1 MIKVNITPESVS
13 IHMSSKWAFKKAN
26 VNGIIQPTTT
36 HPQIWESD
44 PQQHTFPTW
53 ERWYRLGGD
62 VVWTGCEMG
71 EIPTPWPQGKAHPLP
86 WASLRVVD
94 REQNRIGFPSPLSE
108 TWHHSLSEGS
118 LWTGLPPWY
127 EVCQQWRYWNKVELA
142 CCDCQSNRVS
152 LHVVDEHTNE
162 STNGSTST
170 LKASYRVKR
179 KGLVSEGTKGSLC
192 VSGVD
197 MMSDHTTPPLQHISF
212 FWESQ
217 NGDTMTTWILQ
228 VTWIEANQEK

>member
-1 MIKVNITPESVS
+1 M
-13 IHMSSKWAFKKAN
+13 
-26 VNGIIQPTTT
+26 
-36 HPQIWESD
+36 
-44 PQQHTFPTW
+44 
-53 ERWYRLGGD
+53 
-62 VVWTGCEMG
+62 
-71 EIPTPWPQGKAHPLP
+71 
-86 WASLRVVD
+86 
-94 REQNRIGFPSPLSE
+94 
-108 TWHHSLSEGS
+108 
-118 LWTGLPPWY
+118 WTGLPPWY
-127 EVCQQWRYWNKVELA
+127 EVCQQWRYWNEPPSFPTVCCGLPLQVELA

-212 FWESQ
+212 F
-217 NGDTMTTWILQ
+217 
-228 VTWIEANQEK
+228 